1 MGTKRP
7 KNLCHTLPAI
17 VHVLHKEDKESSD
30 DLCEIIS
37 SAKAAS
43 VATVPWIH
51 EALIPRSM
59 ASSHAMVHVLHKED
73 KEDKDGV

>member
-7 KNLCHTLPAI
+7 KNPCHTLHAI
-17 VHVLHKEDKESSD
+17 VHVLREEDEESSD

-37 SAKAAS
+37 STKAAS

-51 EALIPRSM
+51 EASIPRSM